1 MRDAIL
7 TLIRSAVA
15 EAPDG
20 HGLEVSPS
28 DSLRAG

>member
-15 EAPDG
+15 EAPDD
-20 HGLEVSPS
+20 HGLEASSRTP
-28 DSLRAG
+28 